1 MYLALREISRA
12 KLRFGLLAGAVALL
26 IFLILFQQTLLGT
39 LVGYF
44 TGALENQSGE
54 VVVYNQDARR
64 NLAGSR
70 ITPELDE
77 AVRAVEGIEAIGPLG
92 QGTFTATTA
101 DGDEVDVAVWGYEL
115 DGPGEP
121 TRLVEGRLPESDF
134 EAVASSVDAP
144 AGFDIGAEV
153 TLVGEEHTIVVV
165 GLAAD
170 SRFSVQPTLFTSYA
184 TWETLT
190 TADNPDAPVVLA
202 SVLLAQPAEATSPT
216 QLANDITAAVDG
228 VEALDRDE
236 AVASLPGVAAVS
248 QSFALILLLSYVVVT
263 LVIGFFF
270 LILTVQKLPAIG
282 LLKALG
288 YRTSTLIGAQLIQI
302 ILVTGVGLVIAAA
315 MLMGAAAAS
324 GDSFPISAEPGLIIT
339 TAAVILVL
347 ALVASIAPLRRIAKV
362 EATDTITRANLG
374 GLE

>member
-1 MYLALREISRA
+1 MFLALREISRA

-54 VVVYNQDARR
+54 VVVYNDDARR

-77 AVRAVEGIEAIGPLG
+77 AVRGVEGIEAIGPLG

-115 DGPGEP
+115 GGPGEP
-121 TRLVEGRLPESDF
+121 TRLVEGRLPEADF

-153 TLVGEEHTIVVV
+153 SLVGDHTMVVV

-170 SRFSVQPTLFTSYA
+170 SRFSVQPTLFTNYG

-190 TADNPDAPVVLA
+190 TAANPEAPFVLP
-202 SVLLAQPAEATSPT
+202 SVLLAQPANGISPT
-216 QLANDITAAVDG
+216 QLAADINNSVEG

-288 YRTSTLIGAQLIQI
+288 YRTSTLVGAQLVQI
-302 ILVTGVGLVIAAA
+302 LLVTGAGLVIGTL
-315 MLMGAAAAS
+315 MLFGAAAAS
-324 GDSFPISAEPGLIIT
+324 GESFPISADPQMILT
-339 TAAVILVL
+339 TSAVMLVL
-347 ALVASIAPLRRIAKV
+347 ALVASIGPIRRILKV
-362 EATDTITRANLG
+362 EATDTITRASLG